1 MPDLPPLL
9 TVPAALDLLHVSRRT
24 LSRLMQTGEVPRV
37 HVGRGVRIPRDEL
50 LTRLGLLSKRQ
61 ARRLDR
67 QAQAE
72 MYAALA
78 AVGGR
83 A

>member
-1 MPDLPPLL
+1 VFDGLPALL

-24 LSRLMQTGEVPRV
+24 LSRL
-37 HVGRGVRIPRDEL
+37 
-50 LTRLGLLSKRQ
+50 GLLSKRK
-61 ARRLDR
+61 ARRQDR